1 MDKATSHLL
10 IGIVV
15 VVLFSWLGWHE
26 VKAQGADWLP
36 VRYVRIEGAFQY
48 IAKEKVKQVLKEQV
62 NNGLYNADI
71 QQIQLSVNQLPWIE
85 SVRVKRVWPDAIDI
99 RIVEQT
105 PVVRWRG
112 EGLLNQQ
119 GEVFVPDNINEFSG
133 LPLVSGPVGN
143 ERKLLEIMK
152 GLDVALSDRQ
162 MELVEFLVNERR
174 AWSIKLKNG
183 VEIILGRN
191 EPLSKFQRFLKTVA
205 LIGEEQIEKV
215 VVVDLRYSNGYAV
228 TWKQGENEIDWK
240 KIAEMKK
247 SKVY

>member
-1 MDKATSHLL
+1 MDKATSQFL
-10 IGIVV
+10 IATVV
-15 VVLFSWLGWHE
+15 VVLFGWLGWHE

-48 IAKEKVKQVLKEQV
+48 IAKDKVKQVLMEQV

-71 QQIQLSVNQLPWIE
+71 QQIQSSVNQLPWIE

-112 EGLLNQQ
+112 EGLLNLK
-119 GEVFVPDNINEFSG
+119 GEVFVPDNISEFSQ

-143 ERKLLEIMK
+143 EKKLLEIMR
-152 GLDVALSDRQ
+152 GLEVALNDKQ
-162 MELVEFLVNERR
+162 MELLEFRVNERR

-191 EPLSKFQRFLKTVA
+191 DPLSKFQRFLKTVA
-205 LIGEEQIEKV
+205 LIGEEQVEKV
-215 VVVDLRYSNGYAV
+215 VVVDLRYSNGYAL
-228 TWKQGENEIDWK
+228 TWKKGENEIDWK

>member
-10 IGIVV
+10 IGTVV
-15 VVLFSWLGWHE
+15 VVLFSWLGWRE

-48 IAKEKVKQVLKEQV
+48 IAKEKVKRVLKEQV

-119 GEVFVPDNINEFSG
+119 GEVFVPDNISEFSG

-191 EPLSKFQRFLKTVA
+191 DPLSKFQRFLKTVA
-205 LIGEEQIEKV
+205 LIGEEQVEKV
-215 VVVDLRYSNGYAV
+215 VVVDLRYSNGYAL
-228 TWKQGENEIDWK
+228 TWKKGENEIDWK

>member
-10 IGIVV
+10 IGTVV

-112 EGLLNQQ
+112 EGLLNLN
-119 GEVFVPDNINEFSG
+119 GEVFVPDNISEFSG

-191 EPLSKFQRFLKTVA
+191 EPLSKFQRFLKTVT
-205 LIGEEQIEKV
+205 LIGEEQIEKI

>member
-1 MDKATSHLL
+1 MDKTTSHFL
-10 IGIVV
+10 IGTIVV
-15 VVLFSWLGWHE
+15 VISGWLGWQE

-48 IAKEKVKQVLKEQV
+48 IAKDKIKQVLTDQV

-71 QQIQLSVNQLPWIE
+71 QQIQVSVNQLPWIE
-85 SVRVKRVWPDAIDI
+85 SVRVKRIWPDALDI
-99 RIVEQT
+99 KIIEQT
-105 PVVRWRG
+105 PVARWRS

-119 GEVFVPDNINEFSG
+119 GEEFVPDNVSEFSQ
-133 LPLVSGPVGN
+133 LPLISGPAGN
-143 ERKLLEIMK
+143 EKKLLEIMK
-152 GLDVALSDRQ
+152 GLQVALSDEQ
-162 MELVEFLVNERR
+162 MELVEFRVNERR
-174 AWSIKLKNG
+174 SWSIKLQSG

-191 EPLSKFQRFLKTVA
+191 EPLSKFQRFLKTFT

-215 VVVDLRYSNGYAV
+215 VVVDLRYSNGYAL

-247 SKVY
+247 PKVY